1 MMYATCAK
9 IGCYKKIEY
18 NPDFNKPRPR
28 YCWVHM
34 GWEDPEGEEPG
45 DNPNMALWILP
56 TRIRNVSQITLVH
69 QQKFVELRCPLCKLR
84 ITVPESK
91 TGYKQACKTYGCEG
105 TMIYH
110 KDVMPDV

>member
-9 IGCYKKIEY
+9 VGCYNKIEY
-18 NPDFNKPRPR
+18 DSETMKVRPR
-28 YCWVHM
+28 YCPNHM
-34 GWEDPEGEEPG
+34 NYDVLMKAGAFWIATNIDKSTYQDP
-45 DNPNMALWILP
+45 LP
-56 TRIRNVSQITLVH
+56 RELNKS
-69 QQKFVELRCPLCKLR
+69 VELRCPLCKLR

-110 KDVMPDV
+110 KDVEDVR